1 MSSETHRGGGRREAR
16 NPRILL
22 VEDEPELAAG
32 IHENLI
38 AEGYEP
44 EIATDGHT
52 GLEAARRGDYDLLIL
67 DVMLPR
73 KDGFAVCRQL
83 RSEANNVPVL
93 FLTAK
98 AEPEDRIRGLQE
110 GGDDYMTKP
119 FHLQE
124 LLLRVAAILRRSRWY
139 GTSTLDDPV
148 VRFGDNEVDFRSYRG
163 ISGGHEEHTLTHK
176 EALILKLLAER
187 PGEVISRDEILDVV
201 WGYDEFPS
209 SRTVDNFIMRLRRR
223 FETDHRNP
231 RFFHTVHGA
240 GYRFTPDG

>member
-1 MSSETHRGGGRREAR
+1 MSAGAPGRDRRRESR
-16 NPRILL
+16 GSRILV

-32 IHENLI
+32 IHENLV
-38 AEGYEP
+38 AEGYVA

-52 GLEAARRGDYDLLIL
+52 GLEAARCGNYDLVIL
-67 DVMLPR
+67 DVMLPLQ
-73 KDGFAVCRQL
+73 DGFAVCRQL
-83 RSEANNVPVL
+83 RREANNVPVL

-124 LLLRVAAILRRSRWY
+124 LRLRVAAILRRNRWY

-163 ISGGHEEHTLTHK
+163 ISGGGEEHTLTHK
-176 EALILKLLAER
+176 EALIFKLLAER

-223 FETDHRNP
+223 FETDHRQP